1 LKGREGKERERAV
14 GKGRLPVDQAKAD
27 SKQQQ
32 KVFCFVYFCFVLFF
46 FVFIFAEENFKEKRG
61 ESLL

>member
-1 LKGREGKERERAV
+1 M